1 MFLLI
6 HRKIDVFDTK
16 AAHLCHDFVNP
27 TQHWHLRHQSNLF
40 SSPGGGPQRFASWFS
55 HMIYLCYI
63 SIYIYIYITF
73 ICGLYIWYMYI
84 YIHKYMKIYIYN
96 IRKYNIY
103 PPTPWAW
110 RNHQTCAQLYS
121 TQVIFLFVPPCVF
134 GTLCHSLLLV
144 LPFTNC
150 NLLILHLVSYTFF
163 DCMVFIWG

>member
-63 SIYIYIYITF
+63 SIYIYIYIYH
-73 ICGLYIWYMYI
+73 IHMWPIHMIYVYI
-84 YIHKYMKIYIYN
+84 YINTWKFTYTTYVNTIYIRRPLEHEGI
-96 IRKYNIY
+96 IRRVLSFTQPKSSFSSSLHVDL
-103 PPTPWAW
+103 AL
-110 RNHQTCAQLYS
+110 CAIPS
-121 TQVIFLFVPPCVF
+121 CSSS
-134 GTLCHSLLLV
+134 HSL
-144 LPFTNC
+144 TATC
-150 NLLILHLVSYTFF
+150 SSCT
-163 DCMVFIWG
+163 

>member
-40 SSPGGGPQRFASWFS
+40 SSPGGGPQRFASWLS
-55 HMIYLCYI
+55 HMIYLC
-63 SIYIYIYITF
+63 YIYIYITF

-103 PPTPWAW
+103 ISADPLSMKESSDVCSALLNPSHLSLRPSVCIWHSMPFPPA
-110 RNHQTCAQLYS
+110 R
-121 TQVIFLFVPPCVF
+121 PPI
-134 GTLCHSLLLV
+134 H
-144 LPFTNC
+144 
-150 NLLILHLVSYTFF
+150 
-163 DCMVFIWG
+163 